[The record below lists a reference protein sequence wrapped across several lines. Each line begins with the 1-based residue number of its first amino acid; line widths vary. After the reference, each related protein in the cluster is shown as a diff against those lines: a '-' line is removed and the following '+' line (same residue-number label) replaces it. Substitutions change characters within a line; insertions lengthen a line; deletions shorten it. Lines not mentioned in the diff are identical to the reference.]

1 MGVSR
6 LIPSNEIAD
15 QRKGA
20 AEMSIASMTGFSRA
34 HGAHGLWSYA
44 WEVKSVNAKG
54 LDLRLRVPPGFDAVE
69 VKARRIISEKL
80 ARGACSASLSASR
93 ASTGGALR
101 VNRAALDTLLQALE
115 NIPLNANLR
124 SASLD
129 GLLALRGV
137 VEFVEPEEE
146 ETERLQLEAGIMR
159 CLEEALEALVVSRRT
174 EGLALSA
181 VLAKRL
187 DRLEELARQ
196 ADESPARQ
204 PDAVRA
210 RLAQQL
216 FAILQTTSGLDPQW
230 LHKEAALLVVKSD
243 IREEIDRLHAHL
255 ASARALL
262 AAGGPMG
269 RRLDF
274 LAQEFAREANTL
286 CAKVNDASLTSIGL
300 EMKFEIEQWRE
311 QVQNIE

>member
-1 MGVSR
+1 
-6 LIPSNEIAD
+6 
-15 QRKGA
+15 
-20 AEMSIASMTGFSRA
+20 MSIASMTGFSRA
-34 HGAHGLWSYA
+34 QGAHGVWSYA
-44 WEVKSVNAKG
+44 WEVKSVNSKG
-54 LDLRLRVPPGFDAVE
+54 LDLRLRLPPGFDAVE
-69 VKARRIISEKL
+69 IKARRIVSEKL
-80 ARGACSASLSASR
+80 TRGACSASLSACR

-101 VNRAALDTLLQALE
+101 VNRAALETLLQAIE
-115 NIPLNANLR
+115 DIPLNANLR

-146 ETERLQLEAGIMR
+146 EAERAVLEAQITF
-159 CLEEALEALVVSRRT
+159 CLEEALQALVVSRRA
-174 EGLALSA
+174 EGAALSV
-181 VLAKRL
+181 VLLKRL

-204 PDAVRA
+204 PEAVRA

-216 FAILQTTSGLDPQW
+216 STILQTSTGLDPQW
-230 LHKEAALLVVKSD
+230 LHREAALLVVKSD

-262 AAGGPMG
+262 AASGPMG

-274 LAQEFAREANTL
+274 LAQELAREANTL

>member
-1 MGVSR
+1 
-6 LIPSNEIAD
+6 
-15 QRKGA
+15 
-20 AEMSIASMTGFSRA
+20 MSIASMTGFSRA
-34 HGAHGLWSYA
+34 HGAHGDWSYA
-44 WEVKSVNAKG
+44 WEVKSVNSKG
-54 LDLRLRVPPGFDAVE
+54 LDLRLRLPPGFDAVE

-80 ARGACSASLSASR
+80 ARGACSAALSVSR
-93 ASTGGALR
+93 ASSGGALR
-101 VNRAALDTLLQALE
+101 INRAALETLLQAIE

-146 ETERLQLEAGIMR
+146 EAERAELEAQITR
-159 CLEEALEALVVSRRT
+159 CLQEALHALVLSRRA
-174 EGLALSA
+174 EGGALSV

-187 DRLEELARQ
+187 DRLEELARH

-204 PDAVRA
+204 PEAVRA

-216 FAILQTTSGLDPQW
+216 SAILQASSGLDPQW
-230 LHKEAALLVVKSD
+230 LHREAALLVVKSD

-286 CAKVNDASLTSIGL
+286 CAKANDASLTSIGL